1 MSRLSLI
8 SSATQRRPLPSAAAF
23 IMCSLPALRGL
34 VMRSK
39 LSCKEKE
46 GIHLGWYSKAC
57 LLIHSYHKPAT
68 TQLLASWTSVLKT
81 IKIHHHLLFVY
92 SCWCDL
98 LFFGTYVLSCVCASL
113 SVLVGLCV
121 SVFLSLSALRVNDY
135 FLKPEHN
142 LAPFALPIALS
153 IAPYTFACALPIWKL
168 GRRFFRRFFSKVFLS
183 NCKFCCPLLVV

>member
-1 MSRLSLI
+1 
-8 SSATQRRPLPSAAAF
+8 
-23 IMCSLPALRGL
+23 
-34 VMRSK
+34 MRSK

-142 LAPFALPIALS
+142 SFRSTDRSVYRPLHIRMRAPHLEIRKAILQCLS
-153 IAPYTFACALPIWKL
+153 VCHSLSVSPCVCVCVCVC
-168 GRRFFRRFFSKVFLS
+168 VFLVCMFLFFVCVFVWVS
-183 NCKFCCPLLVV
+183 E